1 MLSSILS
8 RSGLF
13 GLPGYLKTIMSP
25 RRISRCGRKG
35 RRGPGPKTN
44 LLTSRWSPTVMVF
57 SIDAVGTLT
66 AWTIKV
72 MPNSAMI
79 TVTTADSKYSRKTV
93 LGGPVSSAST
103 ADAGSWPLGFTER
116 EPNAPVVSFGF
127 FSVVVADSVIVDIV
141 EVALRHGQVS
151 RLLSVPSVRGP
162 TARRRLPPP

>member
-1 MLSSILS
+1 MLSSCWS
-8 RSGLF
+8 RSLLF
-13 GLPGYLKTIMSP
+13 GLPGYLKTMMSP
-25 RRISRCGRKG
+25 RRMSRWGRKG
-35 RRGPGPKTN
+35 RIGPGPKIN

-57 SIDAVGTLT
+57 SIEAVGTLT

-93 LGGPVSSAST
+93 LGGPLSAAST
-103 ADAGSWPLGFTER
+103 PDAGSWPLVFTER
-116 EPNAPVVSFGF
+116 EQNATVVSFGF

-141 EVALRHGQVS
+141 EVALRRGQVS

>member
-66 AWTIKV
+66 AWT
-72 MPNSAMI
+72 S
-79 TVTTADSKYSRKTV
+79 DSRSR
-93 LGGPVSSAST
+93 
-103 ADAGSWPLGFTER
+103 PLGLTER
-116 EPNAPVVSFGF
+116 ELNAPVVSFGF
-127 FSVVVADSVIVDIV
+127 FSVVVADSVIADIV
-141 EVALRHGQVS
+141 EAGHAVVK
-151 RLLSVPSVRGP
+151 
-162 TARRRLPPP
+162 